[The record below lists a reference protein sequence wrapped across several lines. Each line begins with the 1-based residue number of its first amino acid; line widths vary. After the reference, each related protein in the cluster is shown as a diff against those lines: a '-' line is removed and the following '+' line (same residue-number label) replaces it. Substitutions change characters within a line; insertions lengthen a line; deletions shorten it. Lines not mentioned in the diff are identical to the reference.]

1 MLLILLPTVR
11 FVLQVAE
18 SSKQLNRIECKKQ
31 SIRILQHYLVLLLSG
46 LAALSVFKIA
56 SSGSPETLRTTLV
69 GPLNEKLMFLIK
81 QAIPTQI
88 NFQRTPWDGLP
99 VLGFVCLAIIITS
112 ITVMS
117 LQLKTVLPILL
128 FLGGAIGSLA
138 PNFLTA
144 ENWASSRSLLQG
156 QWFYAS
162 LTLIS
167 VIHLILFISRYSRVI
182 TALFS
187 IGIAFF
193 SIFQSNQTLDRELR
207 TPQLRELNAA
217 RIEISKLDPNSTIFV
232 VKSSWTA
239 SLAPWVR
246 ADEFGIPSTAGA
258 WVPVPLT
265 KLILAELYG
274 DRDFDVQLVDET
286 DSTNQ
291 INFLMM
297 LEEIKSK

>member
-1 MLLILLPTVR
+1 
-11 FVLQVAE
+11 
-18 SSKQLNRIECKKQ
+18 
-31 SIRILQHYLVLLLSG
+31 
-46 LAALSVFKIA
+46 
-56 SSGSPETLRTTLV
+56 
-69 GPLNEKLMFLIK
+69 
-81 QAIPTQI
+81 
-88 NFQRTPWDGLP
+88 
-99 VLGFVCLAIIITS
+99 
-112 ITVMS
+112 
-117 LQLKTVLPILL
+117 
-128 FLGGAIGSLA
+128 
-138 PNFLTA
+138 
-144 ENWASSRSLLQG
+144 
-156 QWFYAS
+156 
-162 LTLIS
+162 
-167 VIHLILFISRYSRVI
+167 
-182 TALFS
+182 LFS